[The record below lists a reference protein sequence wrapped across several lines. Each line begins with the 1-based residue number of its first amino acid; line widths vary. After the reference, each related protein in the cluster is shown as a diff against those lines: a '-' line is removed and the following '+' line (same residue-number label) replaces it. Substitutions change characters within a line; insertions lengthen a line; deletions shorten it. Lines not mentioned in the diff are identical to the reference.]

1 MTSYVFLVSLYKN
14 NNKRRLSTFICSFK
28 ITQTFQMVNMLY
40 KYLYLGNSI
49 LLQAFV
55 CISFFIVTVVV
66 SYYFVVFGYT
76 SLLIFCFKFRCSC
89 HVITNI

>member
-40 KYLYLGNSI
+40 KYLYLGNSV

-55 CISFFIVTVVV
+55 CI
-66 SYYFVVFGYT
+66 
-76 SLLIFCFKFRCSC
+76 
-89 HVITNI
+89 